1 MPRILS
7 TLLTDLRSLLSAP
20 PQYSPAQATA
30 TETFEASIDRLVRA
44 IDRSLCLARAA
55 GSASARDAHV
65 GIARLNFNSLRALTS
80 GFRRGSTPDVGRL
93 VHAFTQPDPWNFA
106 DLRVERQILPQ

>member
-7 TLLTDLRSLLSAP
+7 TLLTDLRSLLSIP
-20 PQYSPAQATA
+20 PQDPPAPATA
-30 TETFEASIDRLVRA
+30 AESLEASIDHLVRA
-44 IDRSLCLARAA
+44 IDHSLCLARAA
-55 GSASARDAHV
+55 GNASGRDAHV

-106 DLRVERQILPQ
+106 DLRVERQHPLQ

>member
-1 MPRILS
+1 MSRILAS
-7 TLLTDLRSLLSAP
+7 LLADVRALLSAP
-20 PQYSPAQATA
+20 PQDAPQPG
-30 TETFEASIDRLVRA
+30 TEHESFEASIDRLVRA

-55 GSASARDAHV
+55 GTVSGRDAHV
-65 GIARLNFNSLRALTS
+65 GIARLNFNSLRALTT

-106 DLRVERQILPQ
+106 DLRVERPASLQ